1 MRQIFGRTEAINII
15 CFIEV
20 LPEESELGQQRF
32 LIVVPEIIL
41 ARNLERPLGK
51 LILKIADAN
60 EFPVLTKVLAH

>member
-1 MRQIFGRTEAINII
+1 M
-15 CFIEV
+15 